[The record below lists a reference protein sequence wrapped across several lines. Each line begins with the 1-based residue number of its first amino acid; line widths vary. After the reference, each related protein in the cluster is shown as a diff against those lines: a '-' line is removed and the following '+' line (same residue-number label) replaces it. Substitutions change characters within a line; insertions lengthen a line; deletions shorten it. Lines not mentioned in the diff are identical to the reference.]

1 MGLRE
6 LLNDVLTW
14 VAALAGWMSEAAA
27 AHAILNIKNQ
37 IIAWAWGNSHRHS
50 IQSKRAACFPGHNVV
65 RAGSITAYAQ
75 SSHDLSAL
83 VVKSESASKYNHSSD
98 WFADER
104 VIGLTELLRV
114 ASKRCI
120 RIRAAHNAV

>member
-6 LLNDVLTW
+6 LLNDVFTG
-14 VAALAGWMSEAAA
+14 VATLAGWMSETAA
-27 AHAILNIKNQ
+27 AHAILNIENQ
-37 IIAWAWGNSHRHS
+37 IIAWAWINSHRHS
-50 IQSKRAACFPGHNVV
+50 IQPKCAACFPGDNVV
-65 RAGSITAYAQ
+65 RAPGVAAYAQ

-83 VVKSESASKYNHSSD
+83 VVKSKAASEHNHSSD

-104 VIGLTELLRV
+104 VIGLTKLLRV
-114 ASKRCI
+114 TSKRRI